1 MAGSIKGITIEIG
14 GDTTKLSKAL
24 SGVNSSCSSLQK
36 ELREVD
42 KLLKLDPTNT
52 ELLAQK
58 QKILKEAIGSTK
70 EKLETLKEAEK
81 QVQEQFENG
90 EVSEEQYRALQRE
103 IASTEIKLGNL
114 EKQAEESNKE
124 FENTGKAAE
133 ETAKNVSK
141 IDTASKAFD
150 TVEDKAGK
158 AAKAMAPL
166 SAAAAAVGAGAVAS
180 AMNLDDGYDII
191 ITKTGATGEALDDLN
206 KRMNNIF
213 KDIPTDAE
221 TAGTAIGEVNTRFQ
235 LTGDELESLSK
246 QFIEFAEI
254 NGTDLN
260 SSIDNVDT
268 ILNKF
273 NVDAGQAGNVLGL
286 LTKVG
291 QDTGLSMDTLEN
303 SLMQNGST
311 LKEMGLGITESV
323 NLLAMFENN
332 GVDATTAMA
341 GLKKAVKNYT
351 AEGLSTDQALQKTI
365 DSIKNASTETEAL
378 SIAQETFGSKGF
390 AEMAQAIREGKLS
403 VDDLGGSLEDYG
415 TTVQDTYESTLD
427 PWDNAKV
434 MLNNLKLAGSDL
446 AGTAL
451 SALQPAIEKVT
462 STVQSA
468 TEWFRG
474 LSDNQKEMIATI
486 VMIVAAIAPALLI
499 ISKVA
504 GVISTMI
511 NVIKTL
517 QTAIT
522 AVNAVLAANPIIL
535 VIAAIAALIA
545 IFITLY
551 NKCEWFRD
559 AVNEIFENVKEFIG
573 GAIEVIKGVIGTIWD
588 KIQEIWGF
596 IEPYL
601 QAAFAFLQQ
610 LGADIAQIFSDCWE
624 IIKVV
629 WDLVEPYFS
638 MLWEN
643 IKVIFSVVG
652 EVLGGFFS
660 VAWEYIKGVWDV
672 AVLYFTLIWENIKV
686 VFSAVGEVL
695 GSFFRN
701 AWEIIK
707 AVWDVVA
714 AYFAAVW
721 NAIKTVFSVVKD
733 VLTGDF
739 KGAWDGIKSIFEG
752 FANFFST
759 LWDSVKRIFSAVG
772 SFFRDTFGA
781 AWDAVKGVFS
791 NFSSFFSGLWDTIRN
806 TFSNLGAS
814 IADAIGGAVKAGIN
828 GVISI
833 IENTINGAIG
843 LINGAI
849 NLINK
854 IPGVSIGKMSN
865 LSLPRLAHGGIIG
878 NGGAMVAEA
887 GPELVQMVNG
897 KAVVTPLTNT
907 ARNTA
912 IDTAKGGR
920 AQQITNEINV
930 NIEHF
935 ENNRDTDI
943 RELTEEM
950 LETAEEMKERDDRV
964 YA

>member
-103 IASTEIKLGNL
+103 IASTEIKLGDL

-124 FENTGKAAE
+124 FENTGQAAE
-133 ETAKNVSK
+133 ETAKSVSK
-141 IDTASKAFD
+141 IDTAAKAFD

-166 SAAAAAVGAGAVAS
+166 SAAAAAVGTGAVAA

-206 KRMNNIF
+206 ERMNNIF

-291 QDTGLSMDTLEN
+291 QDTGLSMDTLES

-468 TEWFRG
+468 TEWFSG
-474 LSDNQKEMIATI
+474 LTDKQKETIAAI

-504 GVISTMI
+504 GAISTVI

-559 AVNEIFENVKEFIG
+559 AVNEIFKNVKEFIG

-601 QAAFAFLQQ
+601 QAAFTFLQQ

-624 IIKVV
+624 IIKAV

-660 VAWEYIKGVWDV
+660 VAWELIKGVWDA

-739 KGAWDGIKSIFEG
+739 KGAWDGIKSIFAG

-781 AWDAVKGVFS
+781 AWSAIQGVFS
-791 NFSSFFSGLWDTIRN
+791 NFVSFFSGLWNSIKN
-806 TFSNLGAS
+806 TFTNLGTAIAS
-814 IADAIGGAVKAGIN
+814 AISGSIKAGIN

>member
-70 EKLETLKEAEK
+70 EKLDTLKEAEK

-103 IASTEIKLGNL
+103 IASTEIKLGDL
-114 EKQAEESNKE
+114 EKQAEGSNKE

-133 ETAKNVSK
+133 ETAKSVSK
-141 IDTASKAFD
+141 IDTAAKAFD

-158 AAKAMAPL
+158 AAKTMAPL
-166 SAAAAAVGAGAVAS
+166 SAAAAAVGTGAVAA

-191 ITKTGATGEALDDLN
+191 ITKTDATGEALDDLN

-221 TAGTAIGEVNTRFQ
+221 TAGTAIGGVNTRFQ
-235 LTGDELESLSK
+235 LTGDKLESLSK

-254 NGTDLN
+254 NETDLN

-291 QDTGLSMDTLEN
+291 QDTGLSMDTLES

-474 LSDNQKEMIATI
+474 LTDNQKEMIATI

-511 NVIKTL
+511 NVIKAL
-517 QTAIT
+517 KIAIV
-522 AVNAVLAANPIIL
+522 AVNDVLVANPIIL

-559 AVNEIFENVKEFIG
+559 AVNEIFEYVKEFIG

-624 IIKVV
+624 IIKAV

-638 MLWEN
+638 ALWEN
-643 IKVIFSVVG
+643 IKVIFSV
-652 EVLGGFFS
+652 
-660 VAWEYIKGVWDV
+660 
-672 AVLYFTLIWENIKV
+672 
-686 VFSAVGEVL
+686 VGEVL

-739 KGAWDGIKSIFEG
+739 KGAWDGIKSIFAG

-759 LWDSVKRIFSAVG
+759 LWGSVKRIFSAVG

-781 AWDAVKGVFS
+781 AWNAVKGVFS
-791 NFSSFFSGLWDTIRN
+791 NFTSFFRGLWSSIKN
-806 TFSNLGAS
+806 TFTNLGTS
-814 IADAIGGAVKAGIN
+814 IANAISGSIKAGIN
-828 GVISI
+828 GVIRI

-849 NLINK
+849 KLINK
-854 IPGVSIGKMSN
+854 IPGVSISKISK

-920 AQQITNEINV
+920 PQQITNKINV